1 MITYA
6 QAEFLLDHYHSII
19 ARAKNAAIELQ
30 KVIAYKL
37 QHEKGNL
44 IEELSLRAYD
54 LAKVIV
60 QSNKLSDVTAW
71 VALNYDKMSLILWGE
86 AERQIMDE
94 VHVYGNI
101 AEKVKNA
108 LKGLKAVELKVV
120 ELYYFDG
127 LPVSKIAPKVGYS
140 KPHCKRLRQEAVAKL
155 QRLIELDEKEK
166 EYLVKLW
173 QEGTR

>member
-6 QAEFLLDHYHSII
+6 QAEFLLDHYHSIA

-30 KVIAYKL
+30 KIIAYKL
-37 QHEKGNL
+37 QNERGNL

-54 LAKVIV
+54 LAKVVV

-71 VALNYDKMSLILWGE
+71 VALNYDTMSLIMYRE
-86 AERQIMDE
+86 AEKQIMDE

-127 LPVSKIAPKVGYS
+127 LTHKEIAAKFKYTVR
-140 KPHCKRLRQEAVAKL
+140 HVKRIKQEAVEKL

-166 EYLVKLW
+166 QYLVRLW

>member
-1 MITYA
+1 MITYS

-19 ARAKNAAIELQ
+19 ARAKNAGIELQ
-30 KVIAYKL
+30 KLIAYKL
-37 QHEKGNL
+37 QNERGNL

-71 VALNYDKMSLILWGE
+71 VALNYDKISLIMYRD
-86 AERQIMDE
+86 AEREIMDE

-108 LKGLKAVELKVV
+108 LRGLKAVELKVV
-120 ELYYFDG
+120 EMYYFDG
-127 LPVSKIAPKVGYS
+127 LTYKEIAAKVNYTVR
-140 KPHCKRLRQEAVAKL
+140 HVKRIRQEAVEKI
-155 QRLIELDEKEK
+155 QRLIDLDEREID
-166 EYLVKLW
+166 YLVKIG
-173 QEGTR
+173 QEGTS